1 MSKELAFELMA
12 ATRRLRRAA
21 RRAVRRVWPSPPL
34 PTAQV
39 ELLQTV
45 AERPGVGVTEAA
57 SALCLA
63 TNTVSTLVKQLIE
76 AGLLQR
82 EAGEP
87 DRRSVRL
94 ILTPAAELR
103 MASWRDRRAELVA
116 AALADLPE
124 ADRARLAAAVP
135 VLERLADAL
144 EDQ

>member
-1 MSKELAFELMA
+1 MA
-12 ATRRLRRAA
+12 PTAPRGRGA
-21 RRAVRRVWPSPPL
+21 RGAVGGERPAPPL

-116 AALADLPE
+116 AALADLPD

-144 EDQ
+144 EDR